1 MTANFDV
8 AIVGGGPNGLTAAAY
23 LARAGARVAVLERRF
38 ERGGT
43 MMSDD
48 YSTPFTYNQAQAALP
63 LGADNPVVAELGLA
77 DQGVAFIEPSV
88 AAEVPGELAIG
99 RGGAG
104 LGDAVQAM
112 FASVSRACVPAL
124 YRAPEPEP
132 SLVAGWRARGEGA
145 AADLADLTPGGLA
158 ALAASGR
165 ARLAVRYACAASGF
179 SCPDERIGAVG
190 GFVVARWFSPVLVAG
205 GSKNLPNALFRLAAS
220 AGADCHV
227 SAGVTRVRRS
237 GPGFAL
243 SGRDGRQIGARDV
256 ICTLDPRT
264 TFTGLLDPALVPA
277 SLAAAGRAWAVD
289 DLGCFTAHF
298 GIAGLPPVSRSGVS
312 RSGVSRSGVSR
323 SGVSRSG
330 VSRSGVSRSG
340 GEPYLRLVGF
350 GSVQDLDDHLAA
362 VRGGRLPERPAGLL
376 SVTTAHDPLQASP
389 GPYGPLHTLR
399 FDSFAP
405 LNHPDGPWD
414 RHRRHYRA
422 RCWEFLCDQF
432 PALREAHLIA
442 QFADAPGDLRR
453 RFATTGAGTVRQ
465 GALSPAQALTL
476 RPHPSCADTRTPVPG
491 FYLGGGGVH
500 PGVPGLLGAGML
512 AARAVMAD
520 RGLADPVA
528 ARP

>member
-1 MTANFDV
+1 MTGDYDV
-8 AIVGGGPNGLTAAAY
+8 GIIGGGPNGLTAAAY
-23 LARAGARVAVLERRF
+23 LARAGADVAMLEQRF

-43 MMSDD
+43 MTSDD

-63 LGADNPVVAELGLA
+63 LGADNPVVTDLGLA
-77 DQGVAFIEPSV
+77 GQGVAFIEPEV
-88 AAEVPGELAIG
+88 AAEVPGELVIG

-104 LGDAVQAM
+104 LGDAVQVM
-112 FASVSRACVPAL
+112 FASAGRACVPAL

-132 SLVAGWRARGEGA
+132 SLVAGWRSRGEGA

-158 ALAASGR
+158 ALATSEAG
-165 ARLAVRYACAASGF
+165 RLAVRYACAASGF

-190 GFVVARWFSPVLVAG
+190 GFTVARWFSPVLVAG

-227 SAGVTRVRRS
+227 SARVTRVQRS
-237 GPGFAL
+237 GPGFVL
-243 SGRDGRQIGARDV
+243 SCSDGRQIGARDV
-256 ICTLDPRT
+256 ICTLDPRS

-277 SLAAAGRAWAVD
+277 SLTTAGRDWAFD
-289 DLGCFTAHF
+289 DLACFTAHF
-298 GIAGLPPVSRSGVS
+298 GIAGLPPVSP
-312 RSGVSRSGVSR
+312 
-323 SGVSRSG
+323 
-330 VSRSGVSRSG
+330 SGVSRSG
-340 GEPYLRLVGF
+340 GEPYQRLVGF

-362 VRGGRLPERPAGLL
+362 VRSGRFPERPAGLL

-405 LNHPDGPWD
+405 VSHPNGGWD
-414 RHRRHYRA
+414 RQRRHYRA
-422 RCWEFLCDQF
+422 RCWDFLCDQF
-432 PALREAHLIA
+432 PVLREAHLIA

-453 RFATTGAGTVRQ
+453 RFATTSAGTVRQ
-465 GALSPAQALTL
+465 GALGPAQALTL

-520 RGLADPVA
+520 RGLAGRGLAGPVA

>member
-1 MTANFDV
+1 MSEDYDV

-23 LARAGARVAVLERRF
+23 LARAGARVAVLEQRF

-43 MMSDD
+43 MTSDD

-77 DQGVAFIEPSV
+77 DQGVAFVEPAV
-88 AAEVPGELAIG
+88 AAEVAGLTVG

-104 LGDAVQAM
+104 LGDAVRAT

-132 SLVAGWRARGEGA
+132 SLLADWRSRGEDA

-158 ALAASGR
+158 ALASGE
-165 ARLAVRYACAASGF
+165 AGRLALRYACAASGF
-179 SCPDERIGAVG
+179 GRPSEPIGAVG
-190 GFVVARWFSPVLVAG
+190 GFMVARWFSPVLVAG

-227 SAGVTRVRRS
+227 SAAVTRVQRL
-237 GPGFAL
+237 GPGFVL
-243 SGRDGRQIGARDV
+243 SCRDGRQIGARDV

-264 TFTGLLDPALVPA
+264 TFTALLDPALVPA
-277 SLAAAGRAWAVD
+277 ELAAAGGDWAFD
-289 DLGCFTAHF
+289 DLACFTAHF
-298 GIAGLPPVSRSGVS
+298 GIVGLPPVSQA
-312 RSGVSRSGVSR
+312 
-323 SGVSRSG
+323 
-330 VSRSGVSRSG
+330 GVSRSG

-350 GSVQDLDDHLAA
+350 SSVQDLDDHLAV
-362 VRGGRLPERPAGLL
+362 VRSGRLPERPAGLL

-399 FDSFAP
+399 FDTLAP

-422 RCWEFLCDQF
+422 QCWDFLSDQF
-432 PALREAHLIA
+432 PALREAQLIA

-453 RFATTGAGTVRQ
+453 RFATAGAGTVRQ
-465 GALSPAQALTL
+465 GAVSPAQALTQ

-500 PGVPGLLGAGML
+500 PGVPGLLSAGML

-520 RGLADPVA
+520 RGLG
-528 ARP
+528 ARV

>member
-1 MTANFDV
+1 MTEAYDV

-23 LARAGARVAVLERRF
+23 LARAGAQVAVLEQRF

-43 MMSDD
+43 MTSDD
-48 YSTPFTYNQAQAALP
+48 YSTPFTYNQAQAAIP
-63 LGADNPVVAELGLA
+63 LGASNPVVAELGLA

-88 AAEVPGELAIG
+88 AAEVPGELVIG

-104 LGDAVQAM
+104 LGDAVRAM

-132 SLVAGWRARGEGA
+132 SLIADWRSFGEGA
-145 AADLADLTPGGLA
+145 AADLAELTAGGLA
-158 ALAASGR
+158 ALASSEAG
-165 ARLAVRYACAASGF
+165 RLAVRYACAASGF
-179 SCPDERIGAVG
+179 GRPSEPIGAVG
-190 GFVVARWFSPVLVAG
+190 GFMVARWFSPVLVAG

-227 SAGVTRVRRS
+227 SAPVTRVQRS
-237 GPGFAL
+237 GPGFVL

-264 TFTGLLDPALVPA
+264 TFTALLDPALVPA
-277 SLAAAGRAWAVD
+277 ELAAAGGDWAFD
-289 DLGCFTAHF
+289 DLACFTAHF
-298 GIAGLPPVSRSGVS
+298 GIVGLPPAGQ
-312 RSGVSRSGVSR
+312 
-323 SGVSRSG
+323 
-330 VSRSGVSRSG
+330 
-340 GEPYLRLVGF
+340 PYLRLVGF
-350 GSVQDLDDHLAA
+350 SSVQDLDDHLAA
-362 VRGGRLPERPAGLL
+362 VRSGRLPERPAGLL

-399 FDSFAP
+399 FDTFAP
-405 LNHPDGPWD
+405 LSYPEGGWD
-414 RHRRHYRA
+414 RQRRRYRE
-422 RCWEFLCDQF
+422 RCWDFLCDQF
-432 PALREAHLIA
+432 PELREAQLIA

-465 GALSPAQALTL
+465 GALGPAQALTL

-500 PGVPGLLGAGML
+500 PGVPGLLSAGML
-512 AARAVMAD
+512 AARALMAD
-520 RGLADPVA
+520 RGLVGSA
-528 ARP
+528 AVPR

>member
-88 AAEVPGELAIG
+88 AAEVPGELAIE

-132 SLVAGWRARGEGA
+132 SLVAGWRSRGEGA
-145 AADLADLTPGGLA
+145 AADLADLTPDGLA
-158 ALAASGR
+158 ALAASGP

-190 GFVVARWFSPVLVAG
+190 GFMVARWFSPVLVAG

-243 SGRDGRQIGARDV
+243 SCRDGRQIGARDV

-277 SLAAAGRAWAVD
+277 SLAAAGRDWAVD

-298 GIAGLPPVSRSGVS
+298 GIAGLPPVSPSGVS
-312 RSGVSRSGVSR
+312 RSGVSRSGVFRSGVPRSGVPR

-330 VSRSGVSRSG
+330 VA
-340 GEPYLRLVGF
+340 RLGRARL
-350 GSVQDLDDHLAA
+350 GLAQIQPGQRHRPA
-362 VRGGRLPERPAGLL
+362 RPGGRSVGRRDLLHDELDARQVCLPLGLQPGHGLQDEVVEPLRAGPVPRHLRRHQHPA
-376 SVTTAHDPLQASP
+376 QASP
-389 GPYGPLHTLR
+389 VPVP
-399 FDSFAP
+399 P
-405 LNHPDGPWD
+405 PDPG
-414 RHRRHYRA
+414 R
-422 RCWEFLCDQF
+422 
-432 PALREAHLIA
+432 ALR
-442 QFADAPGDLRR
+442 AP
-453 RFATTGAGTVRQ
+453 V
-465 GALSPAQALTL
+465 
-476 RPHPSCADTRTPVPG
+476 
-491 FYLGGGGVH
+491 GGLH
-500 PGVPGLLGAGML
+500 SS
-512 AARAVMAD
+512 
-520 RGLADPVA
+520 
-528 ARP
+528 

>member
-1 MTANFDV
+1 VTGDYDV
-8 AIVGGGPNGLTAAAY
+8 AIIGGGPNGLTAAAY
-23 LARAGARVAVLERRF
+23 LALTGARVIVLEQRF

-43 MMSDD
+43 MASDD

-77 DQGVAFIEPSV
+77 DRGVAFVEPAA
-88 AAEVPGELAIG
+88 AAEVLGELTVG

-104 LGDAVQAM
+104 LGAGVQAM

-132 SLVAGWRARGEGA
+132 SLVAGWRSLGEGA
-145 AADLADLTPGGLA
+145 AADLAELTPAGLA
-158 ALAASGR
+158 ALALGEAG
-165 ARLAVRYACAASGF
+165 RLAVRYACAASGF
-179 SCPDERIGAVG
+179 FCPDERIGAVG
-190 GFVVARWFSPVLVAG
+190 GFTVARWFSPVLVAG

-220 AGADCHV
+220 EGADCQV
-227 SAGVTRVRRS
+227 SARVMRVQRA
-237 GPGFAL
+237 GAGFVL
-243 SGRDGRQIGARDV
+243 SCRDGRQIGARDV

-277 SLAAAGRAWAVD
+277 SLAAAGRDWAFD

-298 GIAGLPPVSRSGVS
+298 GIAGLPPVSPPA
-312 RSGVSRSGVSR
+312 
-323 SGVSRSG
+323 
-330 VSRSGVSRSG
+330 
-340 GEPYLRLVGF
+340 GEPYVRLAGF
-350 GSVQDLDDHLAA
+350 RSVQDLDDHLAA
-362 VRGGRLPERPAGLL
+362 VLGGRLPERPAGVL

-399 FDSFAP
+399 FDTFAP
-405 LNHPDGPWD
+405 VSHPDGGWD
-414 RHRRHYRA
+414 RQRRQYRA
-422 RCWEFLCDQF
+422 RCWDFLCDQF

-465 GALSPAQALTL
+465 GALGPAQALTL
-476 RPHPSCADTRTPVPG
+476 RPDPSCADTRTPVPG

-520 RGLADPVA
+520 RGLG
-528 ARP
+528 ARV